1 MLKIKYHSKFKKD
14 IKTIKKRNYDL
25 SKLQEI
31 IEILAEEKTL
41 PAKYKDHSLTGIYQD
56 FRECHILPDWL
67 LIYRIDKDIL
77 TLVLSRTGTHSD
89 LF

>member
-1 MLKIKYHSKFKKD
+1 MYGRLGHQPSLERYSKTCYFS
-14 IKTIKKRNYDL
+14 RQVSFV
-25 SKLQEI
+25 SKNPLH
-31 IEILAEEKTL
+31 LGMGSMST
-41 PAKYKDHSLTGIYQD
+41 AKYKDHSLTGIYQD

>member
-14 IKTIKKRNYDL
+14 IKIIKKRNYDL
-25 SKLQEI
+25 SKLEKV
-31 IEILAEEKTL
+31 IEILAEEKNL
-41 PAKYKDHSLTGIYQD
+41 PAKYKDHSLTGIYRD
-56 FRECHILPDWL
+56 FRECHILSDWL

>member
-25 SKLQEI
+25 SKLQKV

-56 FRECHILPDWL
+56 FRECHLLPDWL

>member
-25 SKLQEI
+25 SKLQKV

-41 PAKYKDHSLTGIYQD
+41 SAKYKDHSLTGIYQD

>member
-14 IKTIKKRNYDL
+14 IKIIKKRNYDL
-25 SKLQEI
+25 SKLEKV
-31 IEILAEEKTL
+31 IEILAEEKNL
-41 PAKYKDHSLTGIYQD
+41 PAKYKDHSLTGNYRD

>member
-1 MLKIKYHSKFKKD
+1 MS
-14 IKTIKKRNYDL
+14 T
-25 SKLQEI
+25 
-31 IEILAEEKTL
+31 
-41 PAKYKDHSLTGIYQD
+41 AKYKDHSLTGIYQD

>member
-25 SKLQEI
+25 SKLQKV

-77 TLVLSRTGTHSD
+77 ILVLSRTGTHSD

>member
-1 MLKIKYHSKFKKD
+1 MSETTTLNIRVNKDLKKQS
-14 IKTIKKRNYDL
+14 
-25 SKLQEI
+25 

-56 FRECHILPDWL
+56 FRECHLLPDWL

>member
-25 SKLQEI
+25 SKLQKV

-41 PAKYKDHSLTGIYQD
+41 PDKYKDHSLNGIYQD